1 MQQAL
6 TDDRTAQVH
15 EKGPKIKD
23 IEILVNHNKVVVAEK
38 TLTGLEIKDAAI
50 AQGVNI
56 RRDFVLIQ
64 VLPNGKRDTIGDAD
78 PVKVHNGSEFEA
90 IADDDNS

>member
-1 MQQAL
+1 MEQAEQG
-6 TDDRTAQVH
+6 TQKN
-15 EKGPKIKD
+15 EKDSKIND
-23 IEILVNHNKVVVAEK
+23 IEISVNHNKVVVPER

-56 RRDFVLIQ
+56 RRDFVLIH
-64 VLPNGKRDTIGDAD
+64 VLPNGKRDTVGDED